1 MRRISGYSFKIAL
14 YLWLIPLAVAG
25 QDTINFPLR
34 LGAGVALYSPVSA
47 VAGLYPRGVE
57 INGIYDLNERFS
69 VAIDGGFSSFMYE
82 NYNYRYE
89 NDGVYF
95 RMGTDYNLLNPLLAR
110 GKYYAG
116 ISLRYGLSLFSQKVP
131 SIEYDNY
138 WGNFMTSG
146 ESSFQTAH
154 FLEVSPGIRAE
165 IFNNIFIGW
174 AVNMRILAF
183 SGTGKHL
190 RAVDIP
196 GFGNG
201 SKPVSGGFNYYI
213 SIRIPYRTKRV
224 IYIKPVRE
232 TDDEETEPD
241 RQDPTG
247 IRR

>member
-14 YLWLIPLAVAG
+14 YLCIIPLGVNG
-25 QDTINFPLR
+25 QDTIDFPLR
-34 LGAGVALYSPVSA
+34 LGAGAALFSPVSA
-47 VAGLYPRGVE
+47 AAGLYPMGVE
-57 INGIYDLNERFS
+57 INGFYDLNERFS
-69 VAIDGGFSSFMYE
+69 VAVDGGFSSFMHE

-89 NDGVYF
+89 NDGFYF

-110 GKYYAG
+110 GSYYAG

-131 SIEYDNY
+131 SLEYENY
-138 WGNFMTSG
+138 WGSYQTSD
-146 ESSFQTAH
+146 ERSFHAAH
-154 FLEVSPGIRAE
+154 FLEASPGIRAE
-165 IFNNIFIGW
+165 IFNNFFIGW
-174 AVNMRILAF
+174 AVNIRMLVF
-183 SGTGKHL
+183 SGTGKHM

-201 SKPVSGGFNYYI
+201 SKPFSSGFNYYL

-232 TDDEETEPD
+232 TDDEEMEPD
-241 RQDPTG
+241 RQTTG